1 MRFGFRLLVVLVT
14 DIWQTVCTLTSFMC
28 EVRLQDQDDA
38 EGDVARGGEVEVVG
52 RGKVRCGEC
61 DQDYASKD
69 SLRKHSK
76 RMHSVL

>member
-1 MRFGFRLLVVLVT
+1 
-14 DIWQTVCTLTSFMC
+14 MC

-38 EGDVARGGEVEVVG
+38 EGDVARGGEVEAVG

-61 DQDYASKD
+61 NQDYASKD